1 MPLSQILSLS
11 LMSLLYFVAGISHF
25 RSLEFFLKITPKW
38 VLFPEK
44 INRIVGFIE
53 LMLAIALPFSETR
66 SLAAMG
72 VITLLMAV
80 FPANIYHFQLAVR
93 KGKYIIPTLIRL
105 PIQGLLIYWA
115 YTFI

>member
-1 MPLSQILSLS
+1 
-11 LMSLLYFVAGISHF
+11 
-25 RSLEFFLKITPKW
+25 
-38 VLFPEK
+38 
-44 INRIVGFIE
+44 
-53 LMLAIALPFSETR
+53 
-66 SLAAMG
+66 LAAMG